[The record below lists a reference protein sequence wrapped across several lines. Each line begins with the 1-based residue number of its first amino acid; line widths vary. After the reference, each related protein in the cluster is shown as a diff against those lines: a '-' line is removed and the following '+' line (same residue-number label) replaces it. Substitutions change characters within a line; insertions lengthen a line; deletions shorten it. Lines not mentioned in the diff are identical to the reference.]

1 MTEQFIKIPTM
12 NIIVKIQQD
21 LKDEV
26 TKLNN
31 LIISCLKSDEE
42 LIEKV
47 GKYLLEAGGKR
58 IRPLLTI
65 ITAKMFDYK
74 GDNHIKLASAVE
86 FIHTATLLHDDVVDD
101 STLRRFKPT
110 ANVIWGSKTS
120 ILVGD
125 FLFSQSFKLM
135 VASGS
140 IKAMNVLAKAS
151 AIISE
156 GEVVQLVKLNERR
169 IITIDEYQQIVKS
182 KTAELFG
189 AACAVGA
196 IIAEQVDHI
205 SKDMQDFGKLL
216 GTIFQVIDDLLD
228 YLGNDKQVGKNIG
241 DDFLEGKVTLPLI
254 FLYNKLEQDK
264 QLWLENIIKCDKRT
278 NDDFVKIHDLM
289 VKHEIYNETVND
301 LSNLENEVSKLLN
314 KIPVQN
320 IYKDYLFSIIKFIL
334 DRSY

>member
-1 MTEQFIKIPTM
+1 MD
-12 NIIVKIQQD
+12 IIVKIQQN

-26 TKLNN
+26 TKLND

-42 LIEKV
+42 LIETV
-47 GKYLLEAGGKR
+47 GKYLVEAGGKR
-58 IRPLLTI
+58 IRPLLTV
-65 ITAKMFDYK
+65 ITAKMFDYS
-74 GDNHIKLASAVE
+74 GDNHIKLAGAVE
-86 FIHTATLLHDDVVDD
+86 FIHTATLLHDDVVDE

-140 IKAMNVLAKAS
+140 IEAMAILARAS

-156 GEVVQLVKLNERR
+156 GEVVQLVKLKQRR
-169 IITIDEYQQIVKS
+169 IINIEEYQQIVKS

-189 AACAVGA
+189 ASCSVGA
-196 IIAEQVDHI
+196 IIAEQ
-205 SKDMQDFGKLL
+205 SKPVSDNMRDFGRLL

-228 YLGNDKQVGKNIG
+228 YLGNNQQVGKNIG

-254 FLYNKLEQDK
+254 FLYDKLEQESK
-264 QLWLENIIKCDKRT
+264 VQLENMIKSDKRT
-278 NDDFVKIHDLM
+278 KEEFTKLCDLM
-289 VKHEIYNETVND
+289 IKHEIHNETIRYLN
-301 LSNLENEVSKLLN
+301 SLENEAIKLLK

-320 IYKDYLFSIIKFIL
+320 IYKEYLFSIIRFIL

>member
-1 MTEQFIKIPTM
+1 MD
-12 NIIVKIQQD
+12 IIVKIQQD

-26 TKLNN
+26 TQLNN

-47 GKYLLEAGGKR
+47 SKYLLEAGGKR

-65 ITAKMFDYK
+65 ITAKMFDYS
-74 GDNHIKLASAVE
+74 DDSHIKLASAVE

-169 IITIDEYQQIVKS
+169 LINIEEYQQIVKS

-189 AACAVGA
+189 ASCSVGA
-196 IIAEQVDHI
+196 IIANQSDDI
-205 SKDMQDFGKLL
+205 SKDMEEFGRLI

-254 FLYNKLEQDK
+254 FLYDKLEKEDK
-264 QLWLENIIKCDKRT
+264 SHLKNMIKSDNRT
-278 NDDFVKIHDLM
+278 KEEFVKVCDLM
-289 VKHEIYNETVND
+289 VKHKISEDIINHLN
-301 LSNLENEVSKLLN
+301 SLENEAISLLN

-320 IYKDYLFSIIKFIL
+320 VYKEYLFSIIRFIL

>member
-1 MTEQFIKIPTM
+1 MD
-12 NIIVKIQQD
+12 IIVKIQQD
-21 LKDEV
+21 LKDEI
-26 TKLNN
+26 TRLNN

-65 ITAKMFDYK
+65 ITSKMFDYI
-74 GDNHIKLASAVE
+74 GDSHIKLASAVE

-140 IKAMNVLAKAS
+140 INAMNVLAKAS

-169 IITIDEYQQIVKS
+169 IITIEEYQQIVKS

-189 AACAVGA
+189 ASCSVGA
-196 IIAEQVDHI
+196 IIAGQSESI
-205 SKDMQDFGKLL
+205 SNNMQDFGRLL

-228 YLGNDKQVGKNIG
+228 YLGNDEQVGKNIG

-254 FLYNKLEQDK
+254 FLYDKLAKDERL
-264 QLWLENIIKCDKRT
+264 QLEKIIKGNKRT
-278 NDDFVKIHDLM
+278 NEEFIKVRDLM
-289 VKHEIYNETVND
+289 IKYEINHEINHYLSSLKNEAT
-301 LSNLENEVSKLLN
+301 ELLN
-314 KIPVQN
+314 KIPVRN
-320 IYKDYLFSIIKFIL
+320 IYKEYLFSIISFIS

>member
-1 MTEQFIKIPTM
+1 MD
-12 NIIVKIQQD
+12 IIEKIQHD
-21 LKDEV
+21 LKDEII
-26 TKLNN
+26 KLNI

-42 LIEKV
+42 LIECV

-65 ITAKMFDYK
+65 LTSKIFDYQ
-74 GDNHIKLASAVE
+74 GDDHIKLASAVE

-101 STLRRFKPT
+101 STMRRFKPT

-140 IKAMNVLAKAS
+140 VPAMEILAKAS

-156 GEVVQLVKLNERR
+156 GEVAQLVKLNEHR
-169 IITIDEYQQIVKS
+169 IITKEEYYEIVRS

-189 AACAVGA
+189 ASCAVGA
-196 IIAEQVDHI
+196 VIAGQSVAI
-205 SKDMQDFGKLL
+205 STVMQNFGKLL
-216 GTIFQVIDDLLD
+216 GNIFQIIDDLLD
-228 YLGNDKQVGKNIG
+228 YLGNSKQVGKNIG

-254 FLYNKLEQDK
+254 FLYEKLDEVGK
-264 QLWLENIIKCDKRT
+264 LRLENMIKADKRT
-278 NDDFVKIHDLM
+278 NDEFQ
-289 VKHEIYNETVND
+289 EIQVLIIKNNIKKQIID
-301 LSNLENEVSKLLN
+301 HLNILENEANKLLAH
-314 KIPVQN
+314 ITPQN
-320 IYKDYLFSIIKFIL
+320 IYKDYLSSLIKFIAN
-334 DRSY
+334 RSY

>member
-1 MTEQFIKIPTM
+1 M
-12 NIIVKIQQD
+12 NIIVKIQQN

-26 TKLNN
+26 TQLND
-31 LIISCLKSDEE
+31 LIISCLKSDAE

-47 GKYLLEAGGKR
+47 GKYLVEAGGKR

-74 GDNHIKLASAVE
+74 GNNHIKLASAVE
-86 FIHTATLLHDDVVDD
+86 FIHAATLLHDDVVDN

-135 VASGS
+135 VASGC

-151 AIISE
+151 VIISE

-189 AACAVGA
+189 AACEVGA
-196 IIAEQVDHI
+196 IIAEQVDRV
-205 SKDMQDFGKLL
+205 SKDVQNFGRLL

-228 YLGNDKQVGKNIG
+228 YLGSDKQVGKNIG

-254 FLYNKLEQDK
+254 FLYHKLEQDK
-264 QLWLENIIKCDKRT
+264 QLWLENMLKSDKRT
-278 NDDFVKIHDLM
+278 KDDFVKIRDLM
-289 VKHEIYNETVND
+289 LKHAIYNETVNY
-301 LSNLENEVSKLLN
+301 LSSLENEANNLLN

-320 IYKDYLFSIIKFIL
+320 IYKYYLFSIIRFIL
-334 DRSY
+334 YRSY

>member
-1 MTEQFIKIPTM
+1 MD
-12 NIIVKIQQD
+12 IIVKIQQD

-26 TKLNN
+26 TQLNN

-65 ITAKMFDYK
+65 ITAKMFGYN

-125 FLFSQSFKLM
+125 FLFSRSFKLM

-140 IKAMNVLAKAS
+140 IDAMNILAKAS

-169 IITIDEYQQIVKS
+169 IIDIAEYQQIVKS

-189 AACAVGA
+189 AACCVGA
-196 IIAEQVDHI
+196 IIAGQSKPI
-205 SKDMQDFGKLL
+205 SDNMQDFGKLL

-228 YLGNDKQVGKNIG
+228 YLGDDNQVGKNIG

-254 FLYNKLEQDK
+254 LLCDKLEKDQK
-264 QLWLENIIKCDKRT
+264 IQLEDMIKSDKRT
-278 NDDFVKIHDLM
+278 KEEFIKLRDLM
-289 VKHEIYNETVND
+289 IKHEINKETAHY
-301 LSNLENEVSKLLN
+301 LSSLENEAINLLD
-314 KIPVQN
+314 KVPVQN
-320 IYKDYLFSIIKFIL
+320 IYKEYLFSIIRFIL

>member
-1 MTEQFIKIPTM
+1 
-12 NIIVKIQQD
+12 
-21 LKDEV
+21 
-26 TKLNN
+26 
-31 LIISCLKSDEE
+31 
-42 LIEKV
+42 
-47 GKYLLEAGGKR
+47 
-58 IRPLLTI
+58 
-65 ITAKMFDYK
+65 
-74 GDNHIKLASAVE
+74 
-86 FIHTATLLHDDVVDD
+86 
-101 STLRRFKPT
+101 
-110 ANVIWGSKTS
+110 
-120 ILVGD
+120 
-125 FLFSQSFKLM
+125 M

-189 AACAVGA
+189 ASCEVGA

-205 SKDMQDFGKLL
+205 SKNMRDFGKLL

-264 QLWLENIIKCDKRT
+264 QLWLKNIIKCDKRT
-278 NDDFVKIHDLM
+278 NDEFIKVRDLM
-289 VKHEIYNETVND
+289 IEHEIHNETVSY
-301 LSNLENEVSKLLN
+301 LSNLENEANKLLN

-320 IYKDYLFSIIKFIL
+320 SYKDYLFSIIRFIL

>member
-1 MTEQFIKIPTM
+1 MD
-12 NIIVKIQQD
+12 IIVKIQQD

-26 TKLNN
+26 AQLNN

-42 LIEKV
+42 LIETV
-47 GKYLLEAGGKR
+47 GKYLLKAGGKR

-65 ITAKMFDYK
+65 ITAKMFDYV
-74 GDNHIKLASAVE
+74 GDSHIKLASAVE

-135 VASGS
+135 VASNS
-140 IKAMNVLAKAS
+140 IEAMAILADAS
-151 AIISE
+151 ATISE
-156 GEVVQLVKLNERR
+156 GEVAQLVKLKQRR
-169 IITIDEYQQIVKS
+169 IINIEEYQQIVKA

-189 AACAVGA
+189 ASCSAGA
-196 IIAEQVDHI
+196 IIAGQSKSI
-205 SKDMQDFGKLL
+205 SNNMQDFGRLL

-228 YLGNDKQVGKNIG
+228 YLGNDEQVGKNIG

-254 FLYNKLEQDK
+254 FLCNKLAKDELLQ
-264 QLWLENIIKCDKRT
+264 IKRMIKNDERT
-278 NDDFVKIHDLM
+278 KKEFIEVRDLM
-289 VKHEIYNETVND
+289 IKYEINNEINSY
-301 LSNLENEVSKLLN
+301 LSSLKNEVNELLN
-314 KIPVQN
+314 ELPVQN
-320 IYKDYLFSIIKFIL
+320 IYKDYLFSIISFIL

>member
-1 MTEQFIKIPTM
+1 MD
-12 NIIVKIQQD
+12 IIVKIQQD

-26 TKLNN
+26 TQLNN

-65 ITAKMFDYK
+65 ITAKMFGYD

-140 IKAMNVLAKAS
+140 IKAMNILAIAS

-169 IITIDEYQQIVKS
+169 IINIQEYQQIVKS

-189 AACAVGA
+189 ASCSVGA
-196 IIAEQVDHI
+196 IIANQSDDI
-205 SKDMQDFGKLL
+205 SKNIQDFGRLL

-228 YLGNDKQVGKNIG
+228 YLGNDSQVGKNIG

-254 FLYNKLEQDK
+254 FLYKKLEQSGKIQFENMIKSDNRTK
-264 QLWLENIIKCDKRT
+264 QEFIKVR
-278 NDDFVKIHDLM
+278 DLM
-289 VKHEIYNETVND
+289 IKHEINKEIAGY
-301 LSNLENEVSKLLN
+301 LSSLEKEAISLLD

-320 IYKDYLFSIIKFIL
+320 IYKEYLSSIIGFIS

>member
-1 MTEQFIKIPTM
+1 MD
-12 NIIVKIQQD
+12 IIVKIQQD

-42 LIEKV
+42 LIEIV
-47 GKYLLEAGGKR
+47 SKYLLEAGGKR

-65 ITAKMFDYK
+65 ITAKMFNYR

-86 FIHTATLLHDDVVDD
+86 FIHTATLLHDDVVDN
-101 STLRRFKPT
+101 STLRRFKPA
-110 ANVIWGSKTS
+110 ANMVWGNKTS

-140 IKAMNVLAKAS
+140 FKAMDVLAQAS
-151 AIISE
+151 AVISE

-169 IITIDEYQQIVKS
+169 IISIEEYQQIVKS

-189 AACAVGA
+189 ASCAVGA
-196 IIAEQVDHI
+196 IIAEQFEHV
-205 SKDMQDFGKLL
+205 SKDMQDFGRLL

-228 YLGNDKQVGKNIG
+228 YLGNDKHVGKNIG

-254 FLYNKLEQDK
+254 FLYNKLERDQ
-264 QLWLENIIKCDKRT
+264 QLQLKNMINCNNRT
-278 NDDFVKIHDLM
+278 RDEFVKVHDLM
-289 VKHEIYNETVND
+289 VKYEIHNEIVHYLNNLKNETN
-301 LSNLENEVSKLLN
+301 KLLN

-320 IYKDYLFSIIKFIL
+320 IYKDYLFSIIRFIL

>member
-1 MTEQFIKIPTM
+1 MD
-12 NIIVKIQQD
+12 IIVKIQQD

-26 TKLNN
+26 TRLNN
-31 LIISCLKSDEE
+31 LIIECLKSDEE
-42 LIEKV
+42 LIERV

-74 GDNHIKLASAVE
+74 GDSHIKLASAVE
-86 FIHTATLLHDDVVDD
+86 FVHTATLLHDDVVDD

-140 IKAMNVLAKAS
+140 IDAMNVLARAS

-156 GEVVQLVKLNERR
+156 GEVVQLVKLNQRR
-169 IITIDEYQQIVKS
+169 IIDIEEYQQIVRS

-189 AACAVGA
+189 ASCCVGA
-196 IIAEQVDHI
+196 IISEQSKHI
-205 SKDMQDFGKLL
+205 AKDMEDFGKLL
-216 GTIFQVIDDLLD
+216 GNIFQVIDDLLD
-228 YLGNDKQVGKNIG
+228 YLGNDQQVGKNIG

-254 FLYNKLEQDK
+254 FLYDKLEKEQ
-264 QLWLENIIKCDKRT
+264 QIQLENMIKSNKRT
-278 NDDFVKIHDLM
+278 KDDFIKVRDLM
-289 VKHEIYNETVND
+289 VKHEIRNEAAHYLN
-301 LSNLENEVSKLLN
+301 SLENEAINLLN

-320 IYKDYLFSIIKFIL
+320 LYKEYLFSIIRFIL

>member
-1 MTEQFIKIPTM
+1 M

-31 LIISCLKSDEE
+31 LIISCLKSDAE
-42 LIEKV
+42 LIEIV

-110 ANVIWGSKTS
+110 ANIIWGSKTS

-140 IKAMNVLAKAS
+140 IKAMNILAKAA

-189 AACAVGA
+189 ASCAVGA
-196 IIAEQVDHI
+196 IIAEQVDHVA
-205 SKDMQDFGKLL
+205 KDMQDFGQLL
-216 GTIFQVIDDLLD
+216 GTIFQIIDDLLD
-228 YLGNDKQVGKNIG
+228 YLGDDKHVGKNIG

-264 QLWLENIIKCDKRT
+264 QLWLKNVIKCDKRT
-278 NDDFVKIHDLM
+278 NEEFIKVRNVMI
-289 VKHEIYNETVND
+289 KHEIYNDTVNY
-301 LSNLENEVSKLLN
+301 LSNLESETNKLLN
-314 KIPVQN
+314 KIPVRN
-320 IYKDYLFSIIKFIL
+320 IYKDYLFSIIRFIL

>member
-1 MTEQFIKIPTM
+1 MD
-12 NIIVKIQQD
+12 IIVKIQQD

-26 TKLNN
+26 TQLNN

-65 ITAKMFDYK
+65 ITAKMFDYN
-74 GDNHIKLASAVE
+74 GDSHIKLASAVE

-169 IITIDEYQQIVKS
+169 LINIEEYQQIVKS

-189 AACAVGA
+189 ASCSVGA
-196 IIAEQVDHI
+196 IIANQSDDI
-205 SKDMQDFGKLL
+205 SKDMEEFGRLL

-254 FLYNKLEQDK
+254 FLYDKLEKEDK
-264 QLWLENIIKCDKRT
+264 AHLKNMIKSDNRT
-278 NDDFVKIHDLM
+278 KEEFVQVCDLM
-289 VKHEIYNETVND
+289 VKHKISKDIINHLN
-301 LSNLENEVSKLLN
+301 SLENEAISLLN

-320 IYKDYLFSIIKFIL
+320 VYKEYLFSIIRFIL

>member
-1 MTEQFIKIPTM
+1 MD
-12 NIIVKIQQD
+12 IIVKIQQD

-26 TKLNN
+26 TQLNN

-65 ITAKMFDYK
+65 ITAKMFDYS
-74 GDNHIKLASAVE
+74 DDSHIKLASAVE

-110 ANVIWGSKTS
+110 ANVMWGSKTS

-169 IITIDEYQQIVKS
+169 LINIEEYQQIVKS

-189 AACAVGA
+189 ASCSVGA
-196 IIAEQVDHI
+196 IIANQSDDI
-205 SKDMQDFGKLL
+205 SKDMEEFGRLL

-254 FLYNKLEQDK
+254 FLYDKLEKEDK
-264 QLWLENIIKCDKRT
+264 SHLKNMIKSDNRT
-278 NDDFVKIHDLM
+278 KEEFVKVCDLM
-289 VKHEIYNETVND
+289 VKHKISKDIINHLN
-301 LSNLENEVSKLLN
+301 SLENEAISLLN

-320 IYKDYLFSIIKFIL
+320 VYKEYLFSIIRFIL

>member
-1 MTEQFIKIPTM
+1 MD
-12 NIIVKIQQD
+12 IIVKIQQD
-21 LKDEV
+21 LKDEI
-26 TKLNN
+26 TRLNN

-42 LIEKV
+42 RIETV

-65 ITAKMFDYK
+65 ITAKMFDYI
-74 GDNHIKLASAVE
+74 GDSHIKLASAVE

-140 IKAMNVLAKAS
+140 INAMNVLARAS

-169 IITIDEYQQIVKS
+169 IITIEEYRQIVQS

-189 AACAVGA
+189 ASCAVGA
-196 IIAEQVDHI
+196 IIAGQSEAI
-205 SKDMQDFGKLL
+205 SDNMQDFGRLL

-228 YLGNDKQVGKNIG
+228 YLGNDEQVGKNIG

-254 FLYNKLEQDK
+254 FLCDKLAKDELL
-264 QLWLENIIKCDKRT
+264 QLEKMIKSDKRT
-278 NDDFVKIHDLM
+278 KEEFIKIRDLM
-289 VKHEIYNETVND
+289 IKYEINNEINNY
-301 LSNLENEVSKLLN
+301 LSSLKAEANESLN
-314 KIPVQN
+314 KIPLQN
-320 IYKDYLFSIIKFIL
+320 IYKEYLFSIIGFIL

>member
-1 MTEQFIKIPTM
+1 MD
-12 NIIVKIQQD
+12 IIVKIQQD
-21 LKDEV
+21 LKNEV
-26 TKLNN
+26 TQLND

-42 LIEKV
+42 LIETV

-65 ITAKMFDYK
+65 ITAKMFSYK
-74 GDNHIKLASAVE
+74 GDSHIKLASAVE

-140 IKAMNVLAKAS
+140 IEAMNILARAS
-151 AIISE
+151 AVISE
-156 GEVVQLVKLNERR
+156 GEVVQLVKLKQRR
-169 IITIDEYQQIVKS
+169 FIDIEEYRQIVKS

-189 AACAVGA
+189 ASCCVGA
-196 IIAEQVDHI
+196 IIADQNETI
-205 SKDMQDFGKLL
+205 SNNMRDFGRLL

-254 FLYNKLEQDK
+254 FLYGKLNQENKVQLED
-264 QLWLENIIKCDKRT
+264 IIKSDKRT
-278 NDDFVKIHDLM
+278 KEEFTKICDLM
-289 VKHEIYNETVND
+289 IKYEINNEINNY
-301 LSNLENEVSKLLN
+301 LSSLKNEANELLN
-314 KIPVQN
+314 KIPLQN
-320 IYKDYLFSIIKFIL
+320 IYKDYLSSIIKFIS